1 MNDNVLKNKTAVV
14 TGAASGLGLA
24 IARGLVDSGANVAVV
39 DANEENLKSVYDRYF
54 QGKKNIRI
62 LTDVSNESQVDHM
75 TETVIRELGS
85 IDVLVCGAGITV
97 RKPTMEINLEEFE
110 KVISVNLTG
119 TFLCC
124 KSVARHMLGQGS
136 GSIINIASIMGH
148 VSFPGRPAYDA
159 SKGGVVQLTKTMAL
173 EWAEQGIR
181 VNALCPG
188 FAKTELTRKLWES
201 KETLE
206 LITSLTPMKRMA
218 EPEEMIGAVVFLA
231 SDNSKFVTG
240 SSLFVDGGWMAW

>member
-1 MNDNVLKNKTAVV
+1 MNNNVLKNKVAVV
-14 TGAASGLGLA
+14 TGGASGLGLA
-24 IARGLVDSGANVAVV
+24 IARELVRSGANVAIADV
-39 DANEENLKSVYDRYF
+39 NPKNLKNVYNRYF
-54 QGKKNIRI
+54 QGKKNIAI
-62 LTDVSNESQVDHM
+62 LTDVSDQAQVDSM
-75 TETVIRELGS
+75 TETTIRELGS
-85 IDVLVCGAGITV
+85 IDILVCGAGITV
-97 RKPTMEINLEEFE
+97 RKPTLEINLEEFE

-124 KSVARHMLGQGS
+124 KSVAKQMLAQGS

-159 SKGGVVQLTKTMAL
+159 SKGGVVQLTKVMAL

-188 FAKTELTRKLWES
+188 FVKTELTRKLWES
-201 KETLE
+201 KEKLE
-206 LITSLTPMKRMA
+206 LISSLTPMKRMA
-218 EPEEMIGAVVFLA
+218 TPEEMTGAVVFLA
-231 SDNSKFVTG
+231 SDGSKFVTG

>member
-1 MNDNVLKNKTAVV
+1 MNKNDLKNKTAVV
-14 TGAASGLGLA
+14 TGGASGLGLA
-24 IARGLVDSGANVAVV
+24 IARELVDNGASVAIV
-39 DANEENLKSVYDRYF
+39 DANKKNLKSVYNRYF
-54 QGKKNIRI
+54 QGKKNIPI
-62 LTDVSNESQVDHM
+62 LTDVSDEPQVDQM
-75 TETVIRELGS
+75 TEIAIRELGS

-124 KSVARHMLGQGS
+124 KSVARHMLDQGS

-188 FAKTELTRKLWES
+188 FTKTELTRKLWES
-201 KETLE
+201 KEKLE
-206 LITSLTPMKRMA
+206 LIANLTPMKRMA
-218 EPEEMIGAVVFLA
+218 TPEEMTGAVVFLA
-231 SDNSKFVTG
+231 SDASKFVTG
-240 SSLFVDGGWMAW
+240 SSLVVDGGWMAW

>member
-39 DANEENLKSVYDRYF
+39 DANEENLKRVYDRYF

-62 LTDVSNESQVDHM
+62 LTDVSNESQVDRM
-75 TETVIRELGS
+75 TEMVIRELGS

-148 VSFPGRPAYDA
+148 VSFPGRPA
-159 SKGGVVQLTKTMAL
+159 
-173 EWAEQGIR
+173 
-181 VNALCPG
+181 
-188 FAKTELTRKLWES
+188 
-201 KETLE
+201 
-206 LITSLTPMKRMA
+206 
-218 EPEEMIGAVVFLA
+218 
-231 SDNSKFVTG
+231 
-240 SSLFVDGGWMAW
+240 